1 MALNA
6 LRKLT
11 LFTILFLPLAC
22 NLHFWLVAI
31 EYYLASLPDP
41 LNFVYRNLHLGQAK
55 LIVSFSSLSVLILSG
70 LLYAAVDGR
79 GFGKN

>member
-1 MALNA
+1 LN
-6 LRKLT
+6 
-11 LFTILFLPLAC
+11 TI
-22 NLHFWLVAI
+22 
-31 EYYLASLPDP
+31 SLPDP

-79 GFGKN
+79 GFGKNWLVKLRLNYQVWQKSFFAKYDLHST